1 MKTSNKF
8 LTAAIILLLLSVVLY
23 DFQLRAEYKK
33 GDFRNPFGNFIKLN
47 LGGFK
52 VINLKSSTAINMI
65 VVKGPF
71 KVLADPDAIEF
82 AKIKQYGDTL
92 TVEAHF
98 KSNYHNV
105 RSSYIMYVSC
115 PELHAFIA
123 DARYTAGE
131 NQVIDTLAAE
141 DFKWRSTII
150 SGFTSNHLKITQDHA
165 SNILLQNNSIGTLDA
180 VTGITNGSASN
191 LTLGKGNHIG
201 KAQLDIRN
209 KSRLWIREAGDTQ
222 FNYHIADSAKLIVNG
237 ASQNILKLKQP

>member
-8 LTAAIILLLLSVVLY
+8 LTAAITLLLLSVLLY

-47 LGGFK
+47 LSGFK
-52 VINLKSSTAINMI
+52 VINLKSSTAINMM

-71 KVLADPDAIEF
+71 KVLTDPDAMEF
-82 AKIKQYGDTL
+82 AKVNQHGDTL
-92 TVEAHF
+92 TVEARF

-115 PELHAFIA
+115 PELHAFMA

-165 SNILLQNNSIGTLDA
+165 SNILLQNDSIGILDA

-191 LTLGKGNHIG
+191 LILGKGNHIG

-209 KSRLWIREAGDTQ
+209 KSRLWIREAGNTQ
-222 FNYHIADSAKLIVNG
+222 LNYHIADSAKLIVNG